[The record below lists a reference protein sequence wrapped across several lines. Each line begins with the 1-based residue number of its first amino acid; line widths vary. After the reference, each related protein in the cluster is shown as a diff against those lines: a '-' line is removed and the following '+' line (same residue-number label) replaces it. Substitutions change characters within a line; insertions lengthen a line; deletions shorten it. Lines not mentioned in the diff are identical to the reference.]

1 MKWLEALTINEQD
14 LCQLDKGASMPQS
27 NIRRYLRHG
36 MLPQLAVFEAVAR
49 LESFTRASEAL
60 HLAQP
65 TISTQIKKLSEALD
79 STLFEQIGKKIYLT
93 PAGQSLYASCQEIF
107 ALLSNLEDNL
117 ANLRNLEAGKL
128 RIAVSTTGKYFIL
141 RLIAKF
147 VELHPNIDISL
158 QAHNR
163 KNLIQRLEHNEDDL
177 YIFSNPP
184 KDIELIKQT
193 ILPNPMVVFARADH
207 PLAGK
212 KSLSFKDIANE
223 PFIMRET
230 GSGTRM
236 MAEDIFSEHGIEPHT
251 RLELSTNE
259 SIKQAILAGL
269 GISILTRY
277 TLGLDAHESDMVELD
292 VQDFPVERQWQFVYP
307 AGKVLPPIAVAF
319 LDFCRQEAASIP
331 VPKAR

>member
-1 MKWLEALTINEQD
+1 
-14 LCQLDKGASMPQS
+14 MPQS

-163 KNLIQRLEHNEDDL
+163 KNLIQRLEHNED
-177 YIFSNPP
+177 
-184 KDIELIKQT
+184 T

-230 GSGTRM
+230 GSGTRL

-277 TLGLDAHESDMVELD
+277 TLGLDAHESDWTFILHAVAICIS
-292 VQDFPVERQWQFVYP
+292 RWQGSP
-307 AGKVLPPIAVAF
+307 ANCSRFLGFLPPRGCLNTGTEGSLSSESHAF
-319 LDFCRQEAASIP
+319 ITGHAG
-331 VPKAR
+331 VY